1 MEMITLLLFGLVL
14 AVCIAADLSILYA
27 LAAGLV
33 IFCGYARM
41 KGFGPRRIALMLVSG
56 IKTAKNI
63 LIVFLLIGMLTALW
77 RACGTMP
84 VIICYAVE
92 AIRPETI
99 VVMTF
104 LLTCGVSM
112 LTGTSFGTAA
122 TMGAICMTVGRSMG
136 ADPLWLGGAVLSGS
150 FFGDRCS
157 PVSTSA
163 LLVAELTGTNI
174 FDNIKKM
181 FRTAWVPFFLTCA
194 VYALAGWL
202 MQGGGAAVGLW
213 ETFGAEFH
221 LHWLTLLPAAVI
233 LVLSQFRVN
242 VKLAMSASI
251 LTAAVTAA
259 VFQRMGLGE
268 ILYTAAMGYRAAD
281 REVGALLN
289 GGGIISM
296 LNVSAIICISSSYS
310 GIFKETALLT
320 GVKGLILSISRK
332 ITPFG
337 GIMVTSV
344 ITSMV
349 ACNQSLAIM
358 LTSQLCAEV
367 EPDREQFAIDIE
379 NSTVTIAPL
388 VPWSIAGGVPLATIG
403 GPTACIL
410 FACFLYLL
418 PAYTF
423 VCRLVKRS
431 RKIV

>member
-1 MEMITLLLFGLVL
+1 
-14 AVCIAADLSILYA
+14 
-27 LAAGLV
+27 
-33 IFCGYARM
+33 
-41 KGFGPRRIALMLVSG
+41 
-56 IKTAKNI
+56 
-63 LIVFLLIGMLTALW
+63 
-77 RACGTMP
+77 
-84 VIICYAVE
+84 
-92 AIRPETI
+92 
-99 VVMTF
+99 
-104 LLTCGVSM
+104 
-112 LTGTSFGTAA
+112 
-122 TMGAICMTVGRSMG
+122 
-136 ADPLWLGGAVLSGS
+136 
-150 FFGDRCS
+150 
-157 PVSTSA
+157 
-163 LLVAELTGTNI
+163 
-174 FDNIKKM
+174 
-181 FRTAWVPFFLTCA
+181 
-194 VYALAGWL
+194 

-233 LVLSQFRVN
+233 LVLSLFRVN

>member
-1 MEMITLLLFGLVL
+1 
-14 AVCIAADLSILYA
+14 
-27 LAAGLV
+27 
-33 IFCGYARM
+33 
-41 KGFGPRRIALMLVSG
+41 
-56 IKTAKNI
+56 
-63 LIVFLLIGMLTALW
+63 
-77 RACGTMP
+77 
-84 VIICYAVE
+84 
-92 AIRPETI
+92 
-99 VVMTF
+99 
-104 LLTCGVSM
+104 
-112 LTGTSFGTAA
+112 
-122 TMGAICMTVGRSMG
+122 
-136 ADPLWLGGAVLSGS
+136 
-150 FFGDRCS
+150 
-157 PVSTSA
+157 
-163 LLVAELTGTNI
+163 
-174 FDNIKKM
+174 
-181 FRTAWVPFFLTCA
+181 
-194 VYALAGWL
+194 
-202 MQGGGAAVGLW
+202 
-213 ETFGAEFH
+213 
-221 LHWLTLLPAAVI
+221 
-233 LVLSQFRVN
+233 
-242 VKLAMSASI
+242 
-251 LTAAVTAA
+251 
-259 VFQRMGLGE
+259 
-268 ILYTAAMGYRAAD
+268 
-281 REVGALLN
+281 
-289 GGGIISM
+289 M